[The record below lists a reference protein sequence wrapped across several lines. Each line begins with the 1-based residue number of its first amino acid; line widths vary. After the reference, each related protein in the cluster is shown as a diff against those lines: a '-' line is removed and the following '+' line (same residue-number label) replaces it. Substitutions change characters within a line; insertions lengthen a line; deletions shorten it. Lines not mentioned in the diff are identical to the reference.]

1 MPTILV
7 NKPVR
12 FDYDILETLEAGIV
26 LSGGEVKSLR
36 TGHGKI
42 TGAFITF
49 RGSSAYLTNASIPKY
64 PFATDP
70 GYEPDRS
77 RKILL
82 KKKQVDFLRGRAEA
96 DGLTVVPL
104 SVYTHGPLLKLEIGL
119 ARGKKKYDKR
129 ASIKKKDVQKEM
141 QRNLKNSK

>member
-1 MPTILV
+1 MPALLV

-12 FDYDILETLEAGIV
+12 FDYDILETLEAGMV
-26 LSGGEVKSLR
+26 LTGSEVKSIR

-119 ARGKKKYDKR
+119 ARGKKKHDKR
-129 ASIKKKDVQKEM
+129 AAIKKRETNREISRVMKK
-141 QRNLKNSK
+141 R

>member
-1 MPTILV
+1 MSSILL

-12 FDYDILETLEAGIV
+12 FDYEILETLEAGMV

-36 TGHGKI
+36 SGHGKI

-49 RGSSAYLTNASIPKY
+49 RDHTAYLTNASIPKY
-64 PFATDP
+64 AFATDI

-82 KKKQVDFLRGRAEA
+82 KKKQIDYLRGRSQV
-96 DGLTVVPL
+96 DGLTIVPL
-104 SVYTHGPLLKLEIGL
+104 SIYTHGPLLKLEIGL

-129 ASIKKKDVQKEM
+129 ESIKKREVNRDIAREM
-141 QRNLKNSK
+141 RKK